1 MQRRVAGY
9 TMWRPCSEDYPV
21 FSQRHTKQIKDEE
34 AKMYDENERERERK
48 KERERERE
56 KRKKIELVI
65 ESAMKKNDRRAF
77 A

>member
-1 MQRRVAGY
+1 M
-9 TMWRPCSEDYPV
+9 

-34 AKMYDENERERERK
+34 AKMYDENERERERERERE
-48 KERERERE
+48 KERERET
-56 KRKKIELVI
+56 RKKIELVI

>member
-34 AKMYDENERERERK
+34 AKMYDENERERER
-48 KERERERE
+48 ET
-56 KRKKIELVI
+56 RKKIELVI

-77 A
+77 NLH